1 MATLTDFLEGE
12 ALEHLAATFSSA
24 AGVPVCI
31 LAPDGQ
37 VLAGGAGESPD
48 SARTRIL
55 VAGEHVGTIAAA
67 AGAHEAEALRTMGLM
82 RDVLAR
88 LCEQAAQLRDRV
100 EELAAMYRLTQ
111 DFTGRM
117 DPTEVYPLA
126 AETMVKATGADAC
139 SIRTL
144 NEERTELL
152 VMAASGLS
160 DDYMSKGPIL
170 LADSEIDREVLEA
183 GKPVY
188 IADERTDP
196 RVLYK
201 AEARREGIVSALCA
215 PMTCHGQIEGIVRVY
230 TKRPHEF
237 DWFESSLIQGVAAQA
252 ASAIVN
258 ARLYAEA
265 VNAENMRRQLRL
277 AGEVQRRM
285 IPPAAPSI
293 RGLDIAAI
301 YEPCFELGGDFYDFI
316 ELPDDNLGVC
326 VADVVGK
333 GVRASLLMASTRS
346 ALRAHASHTYSL
358 SAVLSAVNEHMIRDS
373 EERDFV
379 TLFYGVL
386 DIPKRRLTYCC
397 AGHEP
402 GMLIRG
408 GEARMLRSGGGVV
421 GMDASVAYGHE
432 WIDLQ
437 SGDAL
442 ILFTDGLPEALN
454 FEDDPFG
461 RERVRQAAL
470 AEVGRGG
477 SAEAVARH
485 LLWEMRRFT
494 GLHAQR
500 DDLTMVVIRVQ

>member
-1 MATLTDFLEGE
+1 M
-12 ALEHLAATFSSA
+12 
-24 AGVPVCI
+24 
-31 LAPDGQ
+31 
-37 VLAGGAGESPD
+37 
-48 SARTRIL
+48 
-55 VAGEHVGTIAAA
+55 
-67 AGAHEAEALRTMGLM
+67 
-82 RDVLAR
+82 
-88 LCEQAAQLRDRV
+88 
-100 EELAAMYRLTQ
+100 
-111 DFTGRM
+111 
-117 DPTEVYPLA
+117 
-126 AETMVKATGADAC
+126 
-139 SIRTL
+139 
-144 NEERTELL
+144 
-152 VMAASGLS
+152 
-160 DDYMSKGPIL
+160 
-170 LADSEIDREVLEA
+170 
-183 GKPVY
+183 
-188 IADERTDP
+188 
-196 RVLYK
+196 
-201 AEARREGIVSALCA
+201 CA
-215 PMTCHGQIEGIVRVY
+215 PMTCRGQIEGIVRVY

-265 VNAENMRRQLRL
+265 VDAENMRRQLRL

-285 IPPAAPSI
+285 IPPAAPRI

-346 ALRAHASHTYSL
+346 ALRAHTSHIYSL
-358 SAVLSAVNEHMIRDS
+358 SAVLSAVNEHMVRDS

-408 GEARMLRSGGGVV
+408 GEARMLRSGGGVI
-421 GMDASVAYGHE
+421 GMDASVAYGQE

-454 FEDDPFG
+454 FQDEPFG

-477 SAEAVARH
+477 SAEAVARY

-494 GLHAQR
+494 GLHARR

>member
-1 MATLTDFLEGE
+1 MASLTDFLEAE
-12 ALEHLAATFSSA
+12 ALEHLAAMFSSA
-24 AGVPVCI
+24 AGVPVRI

-37 VLAGGAGESPD
+37 LLAGPGGEEPAP
-48 SARTRIL
+48 ARARIL
-55 VAGEHVGTIAAA
+55 VAGEHVGTIAAG
-67 AGAHEAEALRTMGLM
+67 AGAPETEALRTLGLM

-88 LCEQAAQLRDRV
+88 LCEQAGQLRDRV
-100 EELAAMYRLTQ
+100 EELAAMYSLTH

-117 DPTEVYPLA
+117 DPAEVYPLA

-139 SIRTL
+139 SIRML

-152 VMAASGLS
+152 VIAACGLS
-160 DDYMSKGPIL
+160 EDYMSKGPIL
-170 LADSEIDREVLEA
+170 LADSQIDREVLATGE
-183 GKPVY
+183 PVY
-188 IADERTDP
+188 IADERTDQ

-215 PMTCHGQIEGIVRVY
+215 PMTYRGRIEGIVRVY

-237 DWFESSLIQGVAAQA
+237 DWFESSLIRGVAAQA

-285 IPPAAPSI
+285 IPPAAPQI

-316 ELPDDNLGVC
+316 ELPDENLGVC
-326 VADVVGK
+326 VADVAGK
-333 GVRASLLMASTRS
+333 GVRASLLMASARS

-358 SAVLSAVNEHMIRDS
+358 SAVLSAVNEHMVRDS
-373 EERDFV
+373 RESDFA
-379 TLFYGVL
+379 TMFYGVL

-402 GMLIRG
+402 GMLLRG
-408 GEARMLRSGGGVV
+408 GEVRLLRSPGGVI
-421 GMDASVAYGHE
+421 GMDTSVGYGQE
-432 WIDLQ
+432 LIDLE

-454 FEDDPFG
+454 FQDEPFG
-461 RERVRQAAL
+461 RQRVREAAL
-470 AEVGRGG
+470 AEVGRDG
-477 SAEAVARH
+477 SAEAVAKY

-494 GLHAQR
+494 GLHTRR